1 MISSVG
7 TTAPA
12 PARPVLTRP
21 VAREYVHKAAH
32 SEVLLTG
39 WRAVGQD
46 LFVVTAQWPR
56 DHAFYATVD
65 GQHDPL
71 LLAET
76 VRQAIPL
83 LSHAAYGAPFGH
95 RQIWDRFVHAV
106 DPAVLAV
113 GDAPTELELH
123 ISCTDVSRRGHRLAG
138 LTMNVGF
145 VREGRL
151 LGGAEA
157 VFTNQSPAV
166 HERLRPGYADLDELH
181 TAVLPPAP
189 PVVAHLVGRDRARDV
204 VLAASDRPHRFQL
217 RADLSHPTLFD
228 HPVDHA
234 PGMLLL
240 EAARQATHA
249 AAHPATARILG
260 MDAEFLRYVEL
271 DAPCWIETSVTP
283 RAWDPSDRLQVHVT
297 ARQNDRTVFTAT
309 TTAATSATELR
320 CVS

>member
-1 MISSVG
+1 MSVG
-7 TTAPA
+7 TTTPA
-12 PARPVLTRP
+12 PVLTRT

-65 GQHDPL
+65 GRHDPL

-95 RQIWDRFVHAV
+95 RQIWNRFAHAV
-106 DPAVLAV
+106 DPAVLDV

-123 ISCTDVSRRGHRLAG
+123 LSCSDITRRGTRLAG
-138 LTMNVGF
+138 LTMDVGF
-145 VREGRL
+145 VRDGRL

-157 VFTNQSPAV
+157 AFSNHPPAV
-166 HERLRPGYADLDELH
+166 YERLRGPYGDLDDLR
-181 TAVLPPAP
+181 TRLSTLPEPLAP
-189 PVVAHLVGRDRARDV
+189 HLVGRERTRDV
-204 VLAASDRPHRFQL
+204 VLAEGDRPNRFLL
-217 RADLSHPTLFD
+217 RADLGHATLFD

-240 EAARQATHA
+240 EAARQAAHA
-249 AAHPATARILG
+249 AARPAQARLVG
-260 MDAEFLRYVEL
+260 MSAEFLRYAEL
-271 DAPCWIETSVTP
+271 DAPCWIETRLAP
-283 RAWDPSDRLQVHVT
+283 RAWDTSGRLQVHVT
-297 ARQNDRTVFTAT
+297 ARQGGQVVFTADAT
-309 TTAATSATELR
+309 AQTAAPAELR
-320 CVS
+320 QAS